1 MSFAGEPFQVRG
13 WRFEHS
19 FEVLGCV
26 LEDAGIAWR
35 LECCWVPNIVF
46 GRWKNVLADSR
57 RFNFHGDAGEFF
69 ETRDENMEPIG
80 ERRRTRNASGAMGT
94 SGGLRPMSIALSPH

>member
-1 MSFAGEPFQVRG
+1 MSFCNKPFQVRG

-46 GRWKNVLADSR
+46 GRWKNVLVDSR
-57 RFNFHGDAGEFF
+57 RFNFHGDAGAIF
-69 ETRDENMEPIG
+69 ETQIG
-80 ERRRTRNASGAMGT
+80 RFLCVGEDPKRERRYGN
-94 SGGLRPMSIALSPH
+94 